1 MLTSLQP
8 LHQQLPVNHV
18 SILPQGLLLYSG
30 NQLLVTSLDPQAKP
44 IPRKMP
50 LLGSPHRLLYSH
62 RLEKLIVGMS
72 QEGRSTIKFLDP
84 QSGSIVGR
92 HVDSAGRL
100 VASPSGL
107 GISGEKI
114 LCLVEWE
121 WRASNTKADLVI
133 LGTSQ
138 GSLLIYKIELPD
150 PTKSRLTQQDE
161 IRCVAFLEEHYDAPV
176 SAIVTCANSF
186 YFCVGQMVRWVTL
199 DILADKLLTHAEYK
213 LSSRA
218 ISMSIDGHWLNVLT
232 VKHSLVTLLLVD
244 KRKHPK
250 FADQH
255 GQLAPQFADETER
268 NGLDQIPLTN
278 GFYNI
283 KEDSTLVMVGDS
295 DCTVAGLW
303 YCKKAQ
309 SLVSNHKI
317 VFEADLP
324 CSILKFRFG
333 RTRPPWDR
341 MSKSSGTMS
350 TYNAGELLGMGV
362 DGSITHFTILEEDV
376 WRLLRFLQNLA
387 HRSSNNPLMSHIPS
401 QVGNKPDPRTKHV
414 DGEVLRPYLSHR
426 MLERLLMTDEARME
440 PSTDSRVIEEFCSLV
455 NELHHRDAD
464 PFEQPADGSL
474 EGCLEKTYRLLVD
487 ILRPVL

>member
-1 MLTSLQP
+1 M
-8 LHQQLPVNHV
+8 NHV

-50 LLGSPHRLLYSH
+50 VFGSPHRLLYSH

-72 QEGRSTIKFLDP
+72 QEGRLTIKFLDP
-84 QSGSIVGR
+84 HSGGIVG
-92 HVDSAGRL
+92 SFG
-100 VASPSGL
+100 ASKSGL
-107 GISGEKI
+107 GSPGEKI

-121 WRASNTKADLVI
+121 WKGSNTKTDLII
-133 LGTSQ
+133 LGTSE
-138 GSLLIYKIELPD
+138 GSLLIYRILHQD
-150 PTKSRLTQQDE
+150 PTKPRPSQQDE

-176 SAIVTCANSF
+176 SSIVTCANSF
-186 YFCVGQMVRWVTL
+186 FFCVGEIVRWATV
-199 DILADKLLTHAEYK
+199 DVLADKLLTHAEYK

-218 ISMSIDGHWLNVLT
+218 VSMSIEGHWLNVLT

-250 FADQH
+250 SSDQH

-268 NGLDQIPLTN
+268 NGLDQFPLRN
-278 GFYNI
+278 NFYNNI
-283 KEDSTLVMVGDS
+283 KEDSTIVLVGDL

-309 SLVSNHKI
+309 SLVRNHKI
-317 VFEADLP
+317 IFEADLP

-341 MSKSSGTMS
+341 ISKSSATES
-350 TYNAGELLGMGV
+350 THHTGELLGMGV
-362 DGSITHFTILEEDV
+362 DGSITHFSILEEGT
-376 WRLLRFLQNLA
+376 WKLLFFLQNLA
-387 HRSSNNPLMSHIPS
+387 HRSSDNPLLSHIPG
-401 QVGNKPDPRTKHV
+401 QVGNRPDPRTKHV

-440 PSTDSRVIEEFCSLV
+440 PGRDSRVIEEFCSLV
-455 NELHHRDAD
+455 NELHHGDAN
-464 PFEQPADGSL
+464 PSEQLADKSL
-474 EGCLEKTYRLLVD
+474 ESCLEETYRLLADV
-487 ILRPVL
+487 LRPVL

>member
-1 MLTSLQP
+1 
-8 LHQQLPVNHV
+8 VNHV

-50 LLGSPHRLLYSH
+50 LFGSPHRLLYSH

-72 QEGRSTIKFLDP
+72 EEGRSTIKFLDP
-84 QSGSIVGR
+84 QSGSIVG
-92 HVDSAGRL
+92 SLA
-100 VASPSGL
+100 ASPSGL
-107 GISGEKI
+107 GNYGEKI
-114 LCLVEWE
+114 LCLVEWQ
-121 WRASNTKADLVI
+121 WKASNTKTDLII
-133 LGTSQ
+133 LGTSD
-138 GSLLIYKIELPD
+138 GRLLIYKILLQD
-150 PTKSRLTQQDE
+150 PTKSRPTQHDE
-161 IRCVAFLEEHYDAPV
+161 IRCVAFLEELYDAPV
-176 SAIVTCANSF
+176 FSIVTCANSF
-186 YFCVGQMVRWVTL
+186 FFCVGQTIRWVTL
-199 DILADKLLTHAEYK
+199 DVLTDMLLTHAEHK
-213 LSSRA
+213 LPSRA
-218 ISMSIDGHWLNVLT
+218 ISMSIEGHWLNVLT
-232 VKHSLVTLLLVD
+232 VKHSLITFLLVD

-250 FADQH
+250 FAEQH

-268 NGLDQIPLTN
+268 NGLDQISLTN
-278 GFYNI
+278 DFYNNI
-283 KEDSTLVMVGDS
+283 KKDSTIAMVGDL

-317 VFEADLP
+317 IFEADLP

-341 MSKSSGTMS
+341 ISKSSTAKS
-350 TYNAGELLGMGV
+350 IHHAGELLGMGV
-362 DGSITHFTILEEDV
+362 DGSITHFSILEEGA
-376 WRLLRFLQNLA
+376 WKLLRFLQNLA
-387 HRSSNNPLMSHIPS
+387 HRSSDIPLMSHIPG

-455 NELHHRDAD
+455 NELHRLEAD
-464 PFEQPADGSL
+464 PSEQSTDRSL
-474 EGCLEKTYRLLVD
+474 ESCLEETYRLLADV
-487 ILRPVL
+487 LRPVL